1 MNMNPL
7 AFLTGA
13 VLCTSLACSA
23 APQEPLFSMTSR
35 EQHPFLSTLKDLV
48 SIESGSRDREG
59 LDQIS
64 QLIFNRL
71 KALGGETTFIEPGVG
86 MYRMH
91 DTPERPGR
99 MVKAEFT
106 GTGSKKVLLI
116 AHMDTVYLKGML
128 AKQPFRLEGD
138 RAYGLGISDD
148 KQGIAM
154 ILHTLE
160 VLKKS
165 NFNEYGKITV
175 LINGDEEISS
185 PAARAY
191 FTRLGAEH
199 DVTFSCEAS
208 QAKSDRV
215 ALTTAGIAAVNLNI
229 VGKASHAGS
238 APELGRNALEELS
251 FQIQQ
256 MRDLSD
262 PTQGVKMNW
271 TLATAGTNR
280 NVIPAVAFATADVRV
295 MKKESFDVVEQ
306 KVKDRARVQ
315 QIPEAKVSVS
325 FERRR
330 PPLVASPQS
339 LQMAEHARKVYAEL
353 GRELILGTTAAGGGT
368 DAAFAALE
376 TQNPVIESM
385 GVQGFGAHS
394 NDDEYI
400 LISSITPRMYL
411 LSRLI
416 MDVSRNTVGK
426 PH

>member
-1 MNMNPL
+1 MKKI
-7 AFLTGA
+7 AVFLGLIFLN
-13 VLCTSLACSA
+13 VPQVFS
-23 APQEPLFSMTSR
+23 APQEPLFSLVDK
-35 EQHPFLSTLKDLV
+35 EQKSYLLTLKDLV

-59 LDQIS
+59 LDKIS
-64 QLIFNRL
+64 LLIFNRL
-71 KALGGETTFIEPGVG
+71 KALGGKVEFIEAGPDTYQ
-86 MYRMH
+86 MY
-91 DTPERPGR
+91 DTPDRPGR

-106 GTGSKKVLLI
+106 GSGSKKILLI

-128 AKQPFRLEGD
+128 AKQPFRIDGD

-148 KQGIAM
+148 KQGIAL

-160 VLKKS
+160 ILQKTKFS
-165 NFNEYGKITV
+165 EYGKITV

-191 FTRLGAEH
+191 FSRLGAEH
-199 DVTFSCEAS
+199 DATFSCEAS

-229 VGKASHAGS
+229 TGKASHAGS

-262 PTQGVKMNW
+262 PKEGIKMNW

-280 NVIPAVAFATADVRV
+280 NVIPSVAFASADVRV
-295 MKKESFDVVEQ
+295 MKNEDFDVVEQ
-306 KVKDRARVQ
+306 QVKERLKNQ
-315 QIPEAKVSVS
+315 QIPDTKVVMS

-330 PPLVASPQS
+330 PPLVTSPQS
-339 LQMAEHARKVYAEL
+339 LQMAEHAKQIYSEL
-353 GRELILGTTAAGGGT
+353 GRDLVLGTVAAGGGT
-368 DAAFAALE
+368 DAAFAALN

-400 LISSITPRMYL
+400 LVSSITPRMYL

-416 MDVSRNTVGK
+416 MDISKNRAG
-426 PH
+426 P

>member
-1 MNMNPL
+1 MKKR
-7 AFLTGA
+7 FLVFCA
-13 VLCTSLACSA
+13 VIGTSGICMA
-23 APQEPLFSMTSR
+23 APQEPIFSVVVE
-35 EQHPFLSTLKDLV
+35 EQKPYLTTLKELV

-59 LDQIS
+59 LDKIS
-64 QLIFNRL
+64 LLIFNRL
-71 KALGGETTFIEPGVG
+71 KALGGQVEFIEPGKD

-91 DTPERPGR
+91 DTPDKPGR
-99 MVKAEFT
+99 MVKAEFK
-106 GTGSKKVLLI
+106 GAGKKKILLI
-116 AHMDTVYLKGML
+116 AHMDTVYLRGML
-128 AKQPFRLEGD
+128 AKQPFRVDGD

-148 KQGIAM
+148 KQGIAL
-154 ILHTLE
+154 ILHTMDSLRK
-160 VLKKS
+160 LK
-165 NFNEYGKITV
+165 FNEYGKVTV

-191 FTRLGAEH
+191 FSKLGAEH

-208 QAKSDRV
+208 QAKSDRI

-229 VGKASHAGS
+229 TGKASHAGA
-238 APELGRNALEELS
+238 APELGRNALDELS

-262 PTQGVKMNW
+262 PKEGIKMNW

-280 NVIPAVAFATADVRV
+280 NVIPSIAFATADVRV
-295 MKKESFDVVEQ
+295 MKKEDFDVVEN
-306 KVKDRARVQ
+306 KVRERVKTQ
-315 QIPEAKVSVS
+315 QIPDAKVELG

-330 PPLVASPQS
+330 PPLVTSPQS
-339 LQMAEHARKVYAEL
+339 LQMAEYAKKVYSEL
-353 GRELILGTTAAGGGT
+353 GRDLILGTVAAGRGT
-368 DAAFAALE
+368 DAAFAALD

-400 LISSITPRMYL
+400 LVSSITPRMYL

-416 MDVSRNTVGK
+416 MDISAGKVGDK
-426 PH
+426 N

>member
-1 MNMNPL
+1 MIKSIF
-7 AFLTGA
+7 FLSMLLIGITN
-13 VLCTSLACSA
+13 VCA
-23 APQEPLFSMTSR
+23 APQEPIFGVVEK
-35 EQHPFLSTLKDLV
+35 EQTPFLGTLKELV

-64 QLIFNRL
+64 LLISNKL
-71 KALGGETTFIEPGVG
+71 KALGGNVEFIEPGAN

-91 DTPERPGR
+91 DTPDRPGR
-99 MVKAEFT
+99 MVKAEFK
-106 GTGSKKVLLI
+106 GSGSKKVLLI

-128 AKQPFRLEGD
+128 AKQPFRIDGD

-148 KQGIAM
+148 KQGIAL

-165 NFNEYGKITV
+165 KFNEYGKITV

-185 PAARAY
+185 PAARSY
-191 FTRLGAEH
+191 FTKLGAEH

-208 QAKSDRV
+208 QAKSDRI
-215 ALTTAGIAAVNLNI
+215 ALTTAGIAAVNMDI
-229 VGKASHAGS
+229 TGKASHAGS
-238 APELGRNALEELS
+238 APELGRNALEELA

-256 MRDLSD
+256 MKDFSD
-262 PTQGVKMNW
+262 PKEGIKMNW

-280 NVIPAVAFATADVRV
+280 NVIPSVAFATADVRV
-295 MKKESFDVVEQ
+295 MKKEDFDVIER
-306 KVKDRARVQ
+306 KVRERAKNQ
-315 QIPEAKVSVS
+315 QIPDTKVAIS

-330 PPLVASPQS
+330 PPLLMSPQS
-339 LQMAEHARKVYAEL
+339 LQMAEHAKKVYSEL
-353 GRELILGTTAAGGGT
+353 GRDLVLGTVAAGGGT
-368 DAAFAALE
+368 DAAFAALD
-376 TQNPVIESM
+376 TLNPVIESM

-400 LISSITPRMYL
+400 LLSSITPRMYL

-416 MDVSRNTVGK
+416 MDVSRNKVGATN
-426 PH
+426 

>member
-1 MNMNPL
+1 L
-7 AFLTGA
+7 KKSIFFL
-13 VLCTSLACSA
+13 SLLVMGVTHVCA
-23 APQEPLFSMTSR
+23 APQEPIFGMVEK
-35 EQHPFLSTLKDLV
+35 EQTPYLGTLKELV

-59 LDQIS
+59 LDKIS
-64 QLIFNRL
+64 LLISNKL
-71 KALGGETTFIEPGVG
+71 KALGGQVEFIEPGAN

-91 DTPERPGR
+91 DTPDRPGR
-99 MVKAEFT
+99 MVKAEFKGS
-106 GTGSKKVLLI
+106 GTKKILLI

-128 AKQPFRLEGD
+128 AKQPFKIDGD

-148 KQGIAM
+148 KQGIAL
-154 ILHTLE
+154 ILHTLD

-165 NFNEYGKITV
+165 KFTEYGKITV

-191 FTRLGAEH
+191 FSKLGAEH

-208 QAKSDRV
+208 QAKSDRI
-215 ALTTAGIAAVNLNI
+215 ALTTAGIAAVNMDI
-229 VGKASHAGS
+229 TGKASHAGA
-238 APELGRNALEELS
+238 APELGRNALVELA

-256 MRDLSD
+256 MKDFSD
-262 PTQGVKMNW
+262 PKEGIKMNW

-280 NVIPAVAFATADVRV
+280 NVIPSVAFATADVRV
-295 MKKESFDVVEQ
+295 MKKEDFDVIERQVRE
-306 KVKDRARVQ
+306 RAKTQ
-315 QIPEAKVSVS
+315 QIPDTKVAIS

-330 PPLVASPQS
+330 PPLVTSPQS
-339 LQMAEHARKVYAEL
+339 LQMAEYAKKVYSEL
-353 GRELILGTTAAGGGT
+353 GKELVLGTVAAGGGT
-368 DAAFAALE
+368 DAAFAALD

-400 LISSITPRMYL
+400 LVSSITPRMYL

-416 MDVSRNTVGK
+416 MDVSRNKVGTTN
-426 PH
+426 

>member
-1 MNMNPL
+1 MKKR
-7 AFLTGA
+7 FLVFCA
-13 VLCTSLACSA
+13 VIGTSGICMA
-23 APQEPLFSMTSR
+23 ASQEPIFSVVEG
-35 EQHPFLSTLKDLV
+35 EQKPYLTTLKELV

-59 LDQIS
+59 LDKIS
-64 QLIFNRL
+64 LLIFNRL
-71 KALGGETTFIEPGVG
+71 KALGGQVEFIEPGKD

-91 DTPERPGR
+91 DTPDKPGR
-99 MVKAEFT
+99 MVKAEFK
-106 GTGSKKVLLI
+106 GDGKKKILLI
-116 AHMDTVYLKGML
+116 AHMDTVYLRGML
-128 AKQPFRLEGD
+128 AKQPFRVDGD

-148 KQGIAM
+148 KQGIAL
-154 ILHTLE
+154 ILHTMDSLRK
-160 VLKKS
+160 LK
-165 NFNEYGKITV
+165 FNEYGKVTV

-191 FTRLGAEH
+191 FSKLGAEH

-208 QAKSDRV
+208 QAKSDRI

-229 VGKASHAGS
+229 TGKASHAGA
-238 APELGRNALEELS
+238 APELGRNALDELS

-262 PTQGVKMNW
+262 PKEGIKMNW

-280 NVIPAVAFATADVRV
+280 NVIPSIAFATADVRV
-295 MKKESFDVVEQ
+295 MKKEDFDVVEN
-306 KVKDRARVQ
+306 KVRERVKTQ
-315 QIPEAKVSVS
+315 QIPDAKVELG

-330 PPLVASPQS
+330 PPLVTSPQS
-339 LQMAEHARKVYAEL
+339 LQMAEYAKKVYSEL
-353 GRELILGTTAAGGGT
+353 GRDLILGTVAAGGGT
-368 DAAFAALE
+368 DAAFAALD

-400 LISSITPRMYL
+400 LVSSITPRMYL

-416 MDVSRNTVGK
+416 MDISAGKVGDK
-426 PH
+426 N